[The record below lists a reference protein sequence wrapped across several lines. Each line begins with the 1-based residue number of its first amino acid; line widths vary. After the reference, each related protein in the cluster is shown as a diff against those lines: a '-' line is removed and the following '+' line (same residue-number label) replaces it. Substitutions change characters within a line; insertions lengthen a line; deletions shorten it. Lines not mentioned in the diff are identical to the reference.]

1 MSVGNRIYK
10 KFKRIDPSLYMD
22 FKDIPVANIGDA
34 SMKIACVDSHIR
46 SMNHLRLIGQAYTVR
61 VPEGD
66 NLLVFYAIDNAQP
79 GDIIVIDGDGYTQR
93 ALFGEIL
100 LTMAKKKKIGGFI
113 INGAIRD
120 YDAIEVSQIPVFAT
134 GISPNGPYR
143 NGYGEVNVPVVIDGK
158 VIQPGDIV
166 IGDDEGI
173 AVVVPHDVEAVL
185 KAAKEIKQNEEEL
198 LKKIR
203 ENNESQLEWMYR
215 KLQDIDCEIIDDVY
229 E

>member
-10 KFKRIDPSLYMD
+10 KFKRIDPSLYAD
-22 FKDIPVANIGDA
+22 FNDIPVANIGDA

-46 SMNHLRLIGQAYTVR
+46 SMNHHRLIGQAYTVR

-66 NLLVFYAIDNAQP
+66 NLLVFYAIDNASA
-79 GDIIVIDGDGYTQR
+79 GDIIVIDGDGYSQR

-100 LTMAKKKKIGGFI
+100 LTMAKKKNIGGFI

-120 YDAIEVSQIPVFAT
+120 YDAIEKSDIPVFAS
-134 GISPNGPYR
+134 GFSPNGPYR
-143 NGYGEVNVPVVIDGK
+143 NGFGEVNVPVVIDGK
-158 VIQPGDIV
+158 VIQPGDVV

-173 AVVVPHDVEAVL
+173 AVVAFHDIESVL
-185 KAAKEIKQNEEEL
+185 KEAKKIKENEEAL
-198 LKKIR
+198 LKKIK
-203 ENNESQLEWMYR
+203 ENDENQIDWVYQ
-215 KLQDIDCEIIDDVY
+215 KLKDLNCEIIDDVY